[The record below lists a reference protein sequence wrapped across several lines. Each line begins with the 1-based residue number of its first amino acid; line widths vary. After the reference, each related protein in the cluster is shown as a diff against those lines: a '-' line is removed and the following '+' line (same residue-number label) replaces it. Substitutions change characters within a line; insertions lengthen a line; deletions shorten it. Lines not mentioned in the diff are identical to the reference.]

1 MATRDASYAA
11 LGEAL
16 LPPQVHVPGAK
27 VGSPSLELE
36 GLTGA
41 GF

>member
-1 MATRDASYAA
+1 MTTRDTSYVA

-16 LPPQVHVPGAK
+16 LPPQVHIPGAK
-27 VGSPSLELE
+27 VGCPSLELE